1 MGETT
6 REPGFSCGDE
16 LAHEMDEED
25 DEEDFFFFF
34 LNYFSLIFL
43 TNF

>member
-1 MGETT
+1 VGETT

-25 DEEDFFFFF
+25 EDKF
-34 LNYFSLIFL
+34 LFIFS
-43 TNF
+43 